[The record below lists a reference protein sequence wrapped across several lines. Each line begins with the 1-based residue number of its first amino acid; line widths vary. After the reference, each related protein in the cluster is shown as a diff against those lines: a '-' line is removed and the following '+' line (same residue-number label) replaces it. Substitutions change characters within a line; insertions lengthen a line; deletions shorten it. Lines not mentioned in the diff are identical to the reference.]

1 MTTWLPLNSLAEHF
15 ANCRLGLVLDAK
27 ERRRNSVAHSVS
39 GCAPQKTTRLTS
51 VRTVVIALVAQL
63 AEQGDETPIAQVRVL
78 SSASIPG

>member
-1 MTTWLPLNSLAEHF
+1 MTTWLPLNFVGSTFRKLPPGVSFGCLGTLKKFRSAQHE
-15 ANCRLGLVLDAK
+15 RLGT
-27 ERRRNSVAHSVS
+27 
-39 GCAPQKTTRLTS
+39 PKTTRLTS